1 VFRRKVPPTK
11 KRQKYTTAKNYH
23 CLRLLDGSGASSYRQ
38 KEVFS
43 GFSYARWCHQGRLG
57 DTVLRALYQGDRG
70 ETAGQIESI
79 LAGISHSETSL
90 DWFLFHVQLAIVFVI
105 STKKAKAIQKTQG
118 GYYG

>member
-1 VFRRKVPPTK
+1 MTRYVEIVNPTYLTAPSSCVYSSSVSGRIVVYPLSSWIQVFRRKVPPTK

-79 LAGISHSETSL
+79 L
-90 DWFLFHVQLAIVFVI
+90 
-105 STKKAKAIQKTQG
+105 
-118 GYYG
+118 